1 VVMSGDVEARV
12 GNRVDIDELKIR
24 KLLLPYDGA
33 VFKIFSEQEVVL
45 RDGIRDSIHDNR
57 SVYDCTFGGAGG
69 IRTGKRRNWI
79 DPIYLKI
86 LYVARSNLILLDV
99 VPIIVLV
106 TVHAVPLGR
115 SRRCLS

>member
-1 VVMSGDVEARV
+1 MTGDVEARV

-45 RDGIRDSIHDNR
+45 RDGIRDSIYDNR

-69 IRTGKRRNWI
+69 IWTGKRRNWI
-79 DPIYLKI
+79 DSIYLSI
-86 LYVARSNLILLDV
+86 LYVAWRDLILLV
-99 VPIIVLV
+99 VVAMLILV
-106 TVHAVPLGR
+106 YV
-115 SRRCLS
+115 

>member
-1 VVMSGDVEARV
+1 MSADVVSRFGISV
-12 GNRVDIDELKIR
+12 NIDENKIR
-24 KLLLPYDGA
+24 KILLPYDGA
-33 VFKIFSEQEVVL
+33 FINIFSEHVVEVH
-45 RDGIRDSIHDNR
+45 DGIRDSIHDNR